1 MKYVYKLEHSHI
13 SGYLGNEKL
22 FDTKIIGYSSSRRK
36 AEETMERYKDI
47 TGFKDYPDGFIIEKI
62 EIDFNDFKFI

>member
-13 SGYLGNEKL
+13 SGSLGDEKL
-22 FDTKIIGYSSSRRK
+22 FDTKVIGYYSSRKK
-36 AEETMERYKDI
+36 AEETMERYKYI

-62 EIDFNDFKFI
+62 EIDFNNFKFI